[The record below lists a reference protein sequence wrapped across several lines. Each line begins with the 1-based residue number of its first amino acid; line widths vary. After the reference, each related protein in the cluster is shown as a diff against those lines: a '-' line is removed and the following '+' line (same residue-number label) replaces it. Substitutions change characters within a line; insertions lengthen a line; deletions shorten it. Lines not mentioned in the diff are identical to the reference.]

1 MENPK
6 DLILASLNGEACV
19 VTPEMLR
26 LDGYRLT
33 SETVVPEEEF
43 LFRHFGKPCFP
54 RKEITSITGPAK
66 SGKTFFTSM
75 VMACCIRQQVMSL
88 ERVQKEPLRV
98 MWYDTEQSRNTT
110 KEILAKRI
118 GRMIGHT
125 DLTDPTDNIIGSP
138 NGSKLKQKLNSES
151 HTESTERMGSS
162 YRPQNLSKNDSCR
175 HDNSTENYSGSPDGS
190 KFEENLREKP
200 AGRDFPDEQFFVFNV
215 RAAPIKERRELLG
228 VAVATYRPDLVILD
242 GISDLLTDINDGPR
256 ATELMEELLQLADTY
271 DCNITAIIHLNR
283 TGDKNN
289 LRGWLGTAMLQ
300 KSFEVFNC
308 SQVSQTETLSVEQSV
323 SRKYRCLDTLYYEID
338 QEGIPFTTQKPNI
351 QPRDNQGR
359 WTKATPSPK
368 DTLNHD
374 YIIEHS
380 DNADAPWEWDL
391 RRLFSDAMGNLP
403 SMGDEQLKQAVMKL
417 SNIRQYQYYYKVL
430 DEAEKQGVIRRTL
443 DRYRRVAIILVP
455 PR

>member
-1 MENPK
+1 MDNPR
-6 DLILASLNGEACV
+6 DLILASLNGEACT

-26 LDGYRLT
+26 LDAYRLT
-33 SETVVPEEEF
+33 SETDVPEEEF

-54 RKEITSITGPAK
+54 RKELTSIAGPAK

-88 ERVQKEPLRV
+88 ERVRKEPLRV

-110 KEILAKRI
+110 KEILSKRI

-125 DLTDPTDNIIGSP
+125 DPTG
-138 NGSKLKQKLNSES
+138 
-151 HTESTERMGSS
+151 
-162 YRPQNLSKNDSCR
+162 
-175 HDNSTENYSGSPDGS
+175 
-190 KFEENLREKP
+190 RE
-200 AGRDFPDEQFFVFNV
+200 FPDEQFFVFNV
-215 RAAPIKERRELLG
+215 RAASIKERRELLG

-242 GISDLLTDINDGPR
+242 GISDLLNDINDGPR
-256 ATELMEELLQLADTY
+256 ATELMEELLQLAETY
-271 DCNITAIIHLNR
+271 NCNITAIIHLNR

-289 LRGWLGTAMLQ
+289 LRGWLGTVMLQ

-338 QEGIPFTTQKPNI
+338 QEGIPFTTQKPDI
-351 QPRDNQGR
+351 QPRDTQGR
-359 WTKATPSPK
+359 WTKVTPCPK

-380 DNADAPWEWDL
+380 DKTDTPWEWDL

-403 SMGDEQLKQAVMKL
+403 SMSDEQLKQSVMKL
-417 SNIRQYQYYYKVL
+417 SRIRQYQYYYKVL
-430 DEAEKQGVIRRTL
+430 DEAEKQGIVRKTL

>member
-1 MENPK
+1 MDNPR
-6 DLILASLNGEACV
+6 DLILASLNGEACT

-33 SETVVPEEEF
+33 SETDVPEEEF

-54 RKEITSITGPAK
+54 RKELTSIAGPAK

-88 ERVQKEPLRV
+88 ERVRKEPLRV

-125 DLTDPTDNIIGSP
+125 
-138 NGSKLKQKLNSES
+138 
-151 HTESTERMGSS
+151 ESTE
-162 YRPQNLSKNDSCR
+162 LF
-175 HDNSTENYSGSPDGS
+175 GSPDGS
-190 KFEENLREKP
+190 KTEEKLRENP
-200 AGRDFPDEQFFVFNV
+200 TGREFPDEQFFVFNV
-215 RAAPIKERRELLG
+215 RAASIKERRELLG
-228 VAVATYRPDLVILD
+228 VAVATYRPDLVVLD

-256 ATELMEELLQLADTY
+256 ATELMEELLQLAETY
-271 DCNITAIIHLNR
+271 NCNITAIIHLNR

-289 LRGWLGTAMLQ
+289 LRGWLGTVMLQ

-338 QEGIPFTTQKPNI
+338 QDGIPFTTQKPDI
-351 QPRDNQGR
+351 QPRDTQGR
-359 WTKATPSPK
+359 WTKPCPK

-380 DNADAPWEWDL
+380 DKTDAPWEWDL

-403 SMGDEQLKQAVMKL
+403 SMSDEQLKLAVMKL
-417 SNIRQYQYYYKVL
+417 SRIRQYQYYYKVL
-430 DEAEKQGVIRRTL
+430 DEAEKQGIVRKTL

>member
-1 MENPK
+1 MDNPR
-6 DLILASLNGEACV
+6 DLILASLNGEACT

-33 SETVVPEEEF
+33 SETDVPEEEF
-43 LFRHFGKPCFP
+43 LFRHFGMPCFP
-54 RKEITSITGPAK
+54 RKELTSIAGPAK

-88 ERVQKEPLRV
+88 ERVRKEPLRV

-110 KEILAKRI
+110 KEILSKRI

-125 DLTDPTDNIIGSP
+125 EPMEQRVQCELVQALSSRDRGRQSQPMERENPTG
-138 NGSKLKQKLNSES
+138 
-151 HTESTERMGSS
+151 
-162 YRPQNLSKNDSCR
+162 
-175 HDNSTENYSGSPDGS
+175 
-190 KFEENLREKP
+190 RE
-200 AGRDFPDEQFFVFNV
+200 FPDEQFFVFNV
-215 RAAPIKERRELLG
+215 RAASIKERRELLG

-242 GISDLLTDINDGPR
+242 GISDLLNDINDGPR
-256 ATELMEELLQLADTY
+256 ATELMEELLQLAETY
-271 DCNITAIIHLNR
+271 NCNITAIIHLNR

-289 LRGWLGTAMLQ
+289 LRGWLGTVMLQ

-338 QEGIPFTTQKPNI
+338 EEGIPFTTQKPDI
-351 QPRDNQGR
+351 QPRDTQGR
-359 WTKATPSPK
+359 WTKATPCPK

-380 DNADAPWEWDL
+380 DKTDTPWEWDL

-403 SMGDEQLKQAVMKL
+403 SMSDEQLKQSVMKL
-417 SNIRQYQYYYKVL
+417 SRIRQYQYYYKVL
-430 DEAEKQGVIRRTL
+430 DEAEKQGVVRKTL

>member
-1 MENPK
+1 MDNPR
-6 DLILASLNGEACV
+6 DLILASLNGEACT

-33 SETVVPEEEF
+33 SETDVPEEEF

-54 RKEITSITGPAK
+54 RKELTSIAGPAK

-75 VMACCIRQQVMSL
+75 VMACCIRLQVMSL
-88 ERVQKEPLRV
+88 ERVRKEPLRV

-118 GRMIGHT
+118 GRMIGHKE
-125 DLTDPTDNIIGSP
+125 PTG
-138 NGSKLKQKLNSES
+138 
-151 HTESTERMGSS
+151 
-162 YRPQNLSKNDSCR
+162 
-175 HDNSTENYSGSPDGS
+175 
-190 KFEENLREKP
+190 RE
-200 AGRDFPDEQFFVFNV
+200 FPDEQFFVFNV
-215 RAAPIKERRELLG
+215 RAASIKERRELLG

-242 GISDLLTDINDGPR
+242 GISDLLNDINDGPR
-256 ATELMEELLQLADTY
+256 ATELMEELLQLAETY
-271 DCNITAIIHLNR
+271 NCNITAIIHLNR

-289 LRGWLGTAMLQ
+289 LRGWLGTVMLQ

-338 QEGIPFTTQKPNI
+338 EDGIPFTTQKPDI
-351 QPRDNQGR
+351 QPRDTQGR
-359 WTKATPSPK
+359 WTKATPCPK

-380 DNADAPWEWDL
+380 DKTDTPWEWDL

-403 SMGDEQLKQAVMKL
+403 SMSDEQLKQAVMKL
-417 SNIRQYQYYYKVL
+417 SRIRQYQYYYKVL
-430 DEAEKQGVIRRTL
+430 DEAEKQGIVRKTL

>member
-1 MENPK
+1 MDNPR
-6 DLILASLNGEACV
+6 DLILASLNGEACT

-33 SETVVPEEEF
+33 SETDVPEEEF

-54 RKEITSITGPAK
+54 RKELTSIAGPAK

-88 ERVQKEPLRV
+88 ERVRKEPLRV

-125 DLTDPTDNIIGSP
+125 
-138 NGSKLKQKLNSES
+138 K
-151 HTESTERMGSS
+151 STEIF
-162 YRPQNLSKNDSCR
+162 
-175 HDNSTENYSGSPDGS
+175 GSPDGS
-190 KFEENLREKP
+190 KSEENLRENP
-200 AGRDFPDEQFFVFNV
+200 TGREFPDEQFFVFNV
-215 RAAPIKERRELLG
+215 RAASIKERRELLG
-228 VAVATYRPDLVILD
+228 VAVATYRPDLVVLD
-242 GISDLLTDINDGPR
+242 GISDLLNDINDGPR
-256 ATELMEELLQLADTY
+256 ATELMEELLQLAETY
-271 DCNITAIIHLNR
+271 NCNITAIIHLNR

-289 LRGWLGTAMLQ
+289 LRGWLGTVMLQ

-338 QEGIPFTTQKPNI
+338 QEGIPFTTQKPGI
-351 QPRDNQGR
+351 QPRDTQGR
-359 WTKATPSPK
+359 WTKATPCPK

-374 YIIEHS
+374 YIIEHN
-380 DNADAPWEWDL
+380 DKTDTPWEWDL

-403 SMGDEQLKQAVMKL
+403 SLSDEQLKQAVMKL
-417 SNIRQYQYYYKVL
+417 SRIRQYQYYYKVL
-430 DEAEKQGVIRRTL
+430 DEAEKQGIVRKTL

>member
-1 MENPK
+1 MDNPR
-6 DLILASLNGEACV
+6 DLILASLNGEACT

-33 SETVVPEEEF
+33 SETDVPEEEF

-54 RKEITSITGPAK
+54 RKELTSIAGPAK

-88 ERVQKEPLRV
+88 ERVRKEPLRV

-125 DLTDPTDNIIGSP
+125 DPTG
-138 NGSKLKQKLNSES
+138 
-151 HTESTERMGSS
+151 
-162 YRPQNLSKNDSCR
+162 
-175 HDNSTENYSGSPDGS
+175 
-190 KFEENLREKP
+190 RE
-200 AGRDFPDEQFFVFNV
+200 FPDEQFFVFNV
-215 RAAPIKERRELLG
+215 RAASIKERRELLG

-242 GISDLLTDINDGPR
+242 GISDLLNDINDGPR
-256 ATELMEELLQLADTY
+256 ATELMEELLQLAETY
-271 DCNITAIIHLNR
+271 NCNITAIIHLNR

-289 LRGWLGTAMLQ
+289 LRGWLGTVMLQ

-323 SRKYRCLDTLYYEID
+323 SRKFRCLDTLYYEID
-338 QEGIPFTTQKPNI
+338 QDGIPFTTQKPDI
-351 QPRDNQGR
+351 QPRDTQGR
-359 WTKATPSPK
+359 WTKATPCPK

-374 YIIEHS
+374 YIIEHN
-380 DNADAPWEWDL
+380 DKTDTPWEWDL

-403 SMGDEQLKQAVMKL
+403 SMSDEQLKQAVMKL
-417 SNIRQYQYYYKVL
+417 SRIRQYQYYYKVL
-430 DEAEKQGVIRRTL
+430 DEAEKQGVVRKTL

>member
-1 MENPK
+1 MDNPR
-6 DLILASLNGEACV
+6 DLILASLNGEACT

-33 SETVVPEEEF
+33 SETDVPEEEF

-54 RKEITSITGPAK
+54 RKELTSIAGPAK

-88 ERVQKEPLRV
+88 ERVRKEPLRV

-125 DLTDPTDNIIGSP
+125 DPTG
-138 NGSKLKQKLNSES
+138 
-151 HTESTERMGSS
+151 
-162 YRPQNLSKNDSCR
+162 
-175 HDNSTENYSGSPDGS
+175 
-190 KFEENLREKP
+190 RE
-200 AGRDFPDEQFFVFNV
+200 FPDEQFFVFNV
-215 RAAPIKERRELLG
+215 RAASIKERRELLG
-228 VAVATYRPDLVILD
+228 VAVATYRPDLVVLD

-256 ATELMEELLQLADTY
+256 ATELMEELLQLAETY
-271 DCNITAIIHLNR
+271 NCNITAIIHLNR

-289 LRGWLGTAMLQ
+289 LRGWLGTVMLQ

-323 SRKYRCLDTLYYEID
+323 SRKFRCLDTLYYEID
-338 QEGIPFTTQKPNI
+338 QDGIPFTTQKPDI
-351 QPRDNQGR
+351 QPRDTQGR
-359 WTKATPSPK
+359 WTKATPCPK

-380 DNADAPWEWDL
+380 DKTDTPWEWDL

-403 SMGDEQLKQAVMKL
+403 SMSDEQLKLAVMKL
-417 SNIRQYQYYYKVL
+417 SRIRQYQYYYKVL
-430 DEAEKQGVIRRTL
+430 DEAEKQGVVRKTL

>member
-1 MENPK
+1 MDNPR
-6 DLILASLNGEACV
+6 DLILASLNGEACT

-33 SETVVPEEEF
+33 SETDVPEEEF

-54 RKEITSITGPAK
+54 RKELTSIAGPAK

-88 ERVQKEPLRV
+88 ERVRKEPLRV

-125 DLTDPTDNIIGSP
+125 DPTG
-138 NGSKLKQKLNSES
+138 
-151 HTESTERMGSS
+151 
-162 YRPQNLSKNDSCR
+162 
-175 HDNSTENYSGSPDGS
+175 
-190 KFEENLREKP
+190 RE
-200 AGRDFPDEQFFVFNV
+200 FPDEQFFVFNV
-215 RAAPIKERRELLG
+215 RAASIKERRELLG

-242 GISDLLTDINDGPR
+242 GISDLLNDINDGPR
-256 ATELMEELLQLADTY
+256 ATELMEELLQLAETY
-271 DCNITAIIHLNR
+271 NCNITAIIHLNR

-289 LRGWLGTAMLQ
+289 LRGWLGTVMLQ

-323 SRKYRCLDTLYYEID
+323 SRKFRCLDTLYYEID
-338 QEGIPFTTQKPNI
+338 QDGIPFTTQKPDI
-351 QPRDNQGR
+351 QPRDTQGR
-359 WTKATPSPK
+359 WTKATPCPK

-374 YIIEHS
+374 YIIEHN
-380 DNADAPWEWDL
+380 DKTDTPWEWDL

-403 SMGDEQLKQAVMKL
+403 SMSDEQLKQAVMKL
-417 SNIRQYQYYYKVL
+417 SRIRQYQYYYKVL
-430 DEAEKQGVIRRTL
+430 DEAEKQGIVRKTL

>member
-1 MENPK
+1 MDNPR
-6 DLILASLNGEACV
+6 DLILASLNGEACT

-33 SETVVPEEEF
+33 SETDVPEEEF

-54 RKEITSITGPAK
+54 RKELTSIAGPAK

-88 ERVQKEPLRV
+88 ERVRKEPLRV

-125 DLTDPTDNIIGSP
+125 DPTG
-138 NGSKLKQKLNSES
+138 
-151 HTESTERMGSS
+151 
-162 YRPQNLSKNDSCR
+162 
-175 HDNSTENYSGSPDGS
+175 
-190 KFEENLREKP
+190 RE
-200 AGRDFPDEQFFVFNV
+200 FPDEQFFVFNV
-215 RAAPIKERRELLG
+215 RAASIKERRELLG

-256 ATELMEELLQLADTY
+256 ATELMEELLQLAETY
-271 DCNITAIIHLNR
+271 NCNITAIIHLNR

-289 LRGWLGTAMLQ
+289 LRGWLGTVMLQ

-338 QEGIPFTTQKPNI
+338 QEGIPFTTQKPDI
-351 QPRDNQGR
+351 QPRDTQGR
-359 WTKATPSPK
+359 WTKATPCPK

-380 DNADAPWEWDL
+380 DNTDTPWEWDL

-403 SMGDEQLKQAVMKL
+403 SMSDEQLKQAVMKL
-417 SNIRQYQYYYKVL
+417 SRIRQYQYYYKVL
-430 DEAEKQGVIRRTL
+430 DEAEKQGIVRKTL

>member
-1 MENPK
+1 MDNPR
-6 DLILASLNGEACV
+6 DLILASLNGEACT

-33 SETVVPEEEF
+33 SETDVPEEEF

-54 RKEITSITGPAK
+54 RKELTSIAGPAK

-88 ERVQKEPLRV
+88 ERVRKEPLRV

-125 DLTDPTDNIIGSP
+125 DPTG
-138 NGSKLKQKLNSES
+138 
-151 HTESTERMGSS
+151 
-162 YRPQNLSKNDSCR
+162 
-175 HDNSTENYSGSPDGS
+175 
-190 KFEENLREKP
+190 RE
-200 AGRDFPDEQFFVFNV
+200 FPDEQFFVFNV
-215 RAAPIKERRELLG
+215 RAASIKERRELLG

-242 GISDLLTDINDGPR
+242 GISDLLNDINDGPR
-256 ATELMEELLQLADTY
+256 ATELMEELLQLAETY
-271 DCNITAIIHLNR
+271 NCNITAIIHLNR

-289 LRGWLGTAMLQ
+289 LRGWLGTVMLQ

-323 SRKYRCLDTLYYEID
+323 SRKFRCLDTLYYEID
-338 QEGIPFTTQKPNI
+338 EDGIPFTTQKPDI
-351 QPRDNQGR
+351 QPRDTQGR
-359 WTKATPSPK
+359 WTKATPCPK

-380 DNADAPWEWDL
+380 DNADTPWEWDL

-403 SMGDEQLKQAVMKL
+403 SMSDEQLKQAVMKL
-417 SNIRQYQYYYKVL
+417 SRIRQYQYYYKVL
-430 DEAEKQGVIRRTL
+430 DEAEKQGIVRKTL

>member
-1 MENPK
+1 MDNPR
-6 DLILASLNGEACV
+6 DLILASLNGEACT

-33 SETVVPEEEF
+33 SETDVPEEEF

-54 RKEITSITGPAK
+54 RKELTSIAGPAK

-88 ERVQKEPLRV
+88 ERIRKEPLRV

-125 DLTDPTDNIIGSP
+125 DPTG
-138 NGSKLKQKLNSES
+138 
-151 HTESTERMGSS
+151 
-162 YRPQNLSKNDSCR
+162 
-175 HDNSTENYSGSPDGS
+175 
-190 KFEENLREKP
+190 RE
-200 AGRDFPDEQFFVFNV
+200 FPDEQFFVFNV
-215 RAAPIKERRELLG
+215 RAASIKERRELLG

-242 GISDLLTDINDGPR
+242 GISDLLNDINDGPR

-289 LRGWLGTAMLQ
+289 LRGWLGTVMLQ

-323 SRKYRCLDTLYYEID
+323 SRKFRCLDTLYYEID
-338 QEGIPFTTQKPNI
+338 QDGIPFTTQKPDI
-351 QPRDNQGR
+351 QPRDTQGR
-359 WTKATPSPK
+359 WTKATPCPK

-374 YIIEHS
+374 YIIEHN
-380 DNADAPWEWDL
+380 DKTDTPWEWDL

-403 SMGDEQLKQAVMKL
+403 SMSDEQLKQAVMKL
-417 SNIRQYQYYYKVL
+417 SRIRQYQYYYKVL
-430 DEAEKQGVIRRTL
+430 DEAEKQGIVRKTL

>member
-1 MENPK
+1 MDNPRN
-6 DLILASLNGEACV
+6 LILASLNGEACT

-33 SETVVPEEEF
+33 SETDVPEEEF

-54 RKEITSITGPAK
+54 RKELTSIAGPAK

-88 ERVQKEPLRV
+88 ERVRKEPLRV

-125 DLTDPTDNIIGSP
+125 DPTG
-138 NGSKLKQKLNSES
+138 
-151 HTESTERMGSS
+151 
-162 YRPQNLSKNDSCR
+162 
-175 HDNSTENYSGSPDGS
+175 
-190 KFEENLREKP
+190 RE
-200 AGRDFPDEQFFVFNV
+200 FPDEQFFVFNV
-215 RAAPIKERRELLG
+215 RAASIKERRELLG

-242 GISDLLTDINDGPR
+242 GISDLLNDINDGPR
-256 ATELMEELLQLADTY
+256 ATELMEELLQLAETY
-271 DCNITAIIHLNR
+271 NCNITAIIHLNR

-289 LRGWLGTAMLQ
+289 LRGWLGTVMLQ

-323 SRKYRCLDTLYYEID
+323 SRKFRCLDTLYYEID
-338 QEGIPFTTQKPNI
+338 QEGIPYTTQKPDI
-351 QPRDNQGR
+351 QPRDTQGR
-359 WTKATPSPK
+359 WTKVTPCPK

-380 DNADAPWEWDL
+380 DKTDTPWEWDL

-403 SMGDEQLKQAVMKL
+403 SMSDEQLK
-417 SNIRQYQYYYKVL
+417 
-430 DEAEKQGVIRRTL
+430 
-443 DRYRRVAIILVP
+443 
-455 PR
+455 